1 MYNYVS
7 GKLVEVTP
15 AYAVID
21 CGGVGYLLE
30 ISLTTYTQIK
40 DMSEVKLL
48 THFVVREDAQMLY
61 GFYEEKER
69 TLFRNLVNVNGVG
82 VATARVMLSS
92 FATDELAQAIVSQ
105 DVKTVQ
111 SIKGIGAKTAQRIV
125 LELHDKLGKMDELNI
140 SPVRGDIRGNKNQEE
155 ALSALLALGFPKSAA
170 EKAVHKI
177 AESEPDATVEN
188 IIKMALKML

>member
-1 MYNYVS
+1 MYNYVF
-7 GKLVEVTP
+7 GKLAEVTP

-30 ISLTTYTQIK
+30 ISLNTYTQIK
-40 DMSEVKLL
+40 DKSEVKLL
-48 THFVVREDAQMLY
+48 THFVVREDAQLLF

-69 TLFRNLVNVNGVG
+69 ALFRSLIEVNGVG

-92 FATDELAQAIVSQ
+92 YTTDELANAIISQ

-111 SIKGIGAKTAQRIV
+111 GIKGIGPKTAQRIV
-125 LELHDKLGKMDELNI
+125 LELHDKLGKLEDVNFA
-140 SPVRGDIRGNKNQEE
+140 PVKGVRGNKNQEE

-170 EKAVHKI
+170 EKALHKI
-177 AESEPDATVEN
+177 AESNPDATVEN
-188 IIKMALKML
+188 LIKMALKML

>member
-1 MYNYVS
+1 MFNYIN

-48 THFVVREDAQMLY
+48 THFVVREDAQMLF

-92 FATDELAQAIVSQ
+92 FATDELAQAIISQ
-105 DVKTVQ
+105 DVKAVQ

-125 LELHDKLGKMDELNI
+125 LELHDKLGKMDELNL
-140 SPVRGDIRGNKNQEE
+140 SPVRGGTRGNKNQEE

>member
-1 MYNYVS
+1 MYNYVF

-30 ISLTTYTQIK
+30 ISLNTYTQIK
-40 DMSEVKLL
+40 DKSEVKLL
-48 THFVVREDAQMLY
+48 THFVVREDAQLLF

-69 TLFRNLVNVNGVG
+69 ALFRNLIEVNGVG

-92 FATDELAQAIVSQ
+92 YTTDELAHAIISQ

-111 SIKGIGAKTAQRIV
+111 GIKGIGPKTAQRIV
-125 LELHDKLGKMDELNI
+125 LELHDKLGKMEDVNFA
-140 SPVRGDIRGNKNQEE
+140 PVKSLQGNKNQEE

-170 EKAVHKI
+170 EKALHKI
-177 AESEPDATVEN
+177 AEGNPAATVEN
-188 IIKMALKML
+188 LIKMALKML